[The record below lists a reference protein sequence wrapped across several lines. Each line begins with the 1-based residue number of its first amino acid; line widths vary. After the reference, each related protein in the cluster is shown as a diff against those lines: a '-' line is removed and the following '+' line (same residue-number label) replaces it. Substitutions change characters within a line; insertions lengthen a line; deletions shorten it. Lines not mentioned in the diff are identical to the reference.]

1 MIYLYGILFSQII
14 ALFGIR
20 LGYHR
25 YLSHNEFKAG
35 PLYETVVILLGI
47 FSGARSPLTWV
58 GIHRMHHEH
67 SDTEK
72 DPHSPKHKGF
82 FTVLFSTWKVDS
94 ISRKYIR
101 DVIKNPRVKFFH
113 NYWKHIWFSSAVIL
127 ILIDITAFIAFWII
141 PFIINQ
147 IAFGVL
153 NTFGHKDGKPSHS
166 YFAHLL
172 TAGEGNHKLHH
183 ERNI

>member
-72 DPHSPKHKGF
+72 DPHSPKHKGAR
-82 FTVLFSTWKVDS
+82 TVSCSPV
-94 ISRKYIR
+94 
-101 DVIKNPRVKFFH
+101 
-113 NYWKHIWFSSAVIL
+113 
-127 ILIDITAFIAFWII
+127 FI
-141 PFIINQ
+141 
-147 IAFGVL
+147 
-153 NTFGHKDGKPSHS
+153 
-166 YFAHLL
+166 YLL
-172 TAGEGNHKLHH
+172 LYSPKLHSFDTCSHPLDH
-183 ERNI
+183 ESGK